1 MSHPPR
7 KPLFW
12 HALFVHKTAGMLCLK
27 VFVCLWLTASGCE
40 MRRAGNQTHESAHH
54 IPHSLDTRDAPGSS
68 PPRKPLRLH
77 AFFALV
83 CMSAVYCVLLRSV
96 WHIPQQRES
105 AHQNTAAFYIQF
117 TRKHNEKHTRS
128 FFAVWS
134 DLFDRCG
141 RKWVARTGVELGF
154 SSGDTNEDR
163 TKCALCQET

>member
-68 PPRKPLRLH
+68 PRENLCVCTLFLCLFVCLRFTASCCGVCGTFHNNVKAHIRTQLH
-77 AFFALV
+77 STFNSHESTTKSVPAPFLLSGRTCSTV
-83 CMSAVYCVLLRSV
+83 AV
-96 WHIPQQRES
+96 E
-105 AHQNTAAFYIQF
+105 N
-117 TRKHNEKHTRS
+117 
-128 FFAVWS
+128 
-134 DLFDRCG
+134 G
-141 RKWVARTGVELGF
+141 
-154 SSGDTNEDR
+154 
-163 TKCALCQET
+163 